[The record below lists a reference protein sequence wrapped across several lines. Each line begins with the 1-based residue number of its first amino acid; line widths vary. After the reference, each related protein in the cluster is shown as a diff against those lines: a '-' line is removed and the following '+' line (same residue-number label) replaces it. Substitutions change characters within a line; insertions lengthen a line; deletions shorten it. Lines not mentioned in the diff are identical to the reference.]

1 VRPKQ
6 FPQSLSSLK
15 VISIKVMQ
23 FTIVELFLVIGGVLV
38 ADAFIREKRQFVNSE
53 APNAFGPNRGRFLLS
68 DGSNEESY
76 TREDRSNVN
85 SEAPNDEA
93 VAHGMER
100 GELSPN
106 AFGPNRGRF
115 LLSDGSNEESYT
127 REDRSN
133 VNSEGT
139 LEDRNVPRTRLE
151 RRFTMSG
158 MPPRGN

>member
-1 VRPKQ
+1 MK
-6 FPQSLSSLK
+6 
-15 VISIKVMQ
+15 
-23 FTIVELFLVIGGVLV
+23 FTIVKLILALGGVLV
-38 ADAFIREKRQFVNSE
+38 AEAFIREKRDFVNSE

-76 TREDRSNVN
+76 TREDRSNVI
-85 SEAPNDEA
+85 SEAPTAEV
-93 VAHGMER
+93 VAHGMAR

-133 VNSEGT
+133 FNSEGT
-139 LEDRNVPRTRLE
+139 LQDRNVPTTRVQ
-151 RRFTMSG
+151 RKMSG
-158 MPPRGN
+158 VRPRGH